1 MKWLITLLFALGG
14 AIVFTTV
21 ALKDPGFVVIGW
33 GHWTVETSLTLFI
46 ILFLFLGLISYSA
59 IRLLVSLWRLPKN
72 LIASGT
78 IQRQQKAK
86 ESLIEG
92 FLALLQEQWQTAEH
106 ILVKTAPYSELPVL
120 HYFGAAYA
128 TYHQQQM
135 ARALDYLAEAQEKL
149 PLEYLTTTLLFQA
162 KVQQRLQNLTVA
174 LRTTLQAY
182 NLTPKQPE
190 VLSLLASLYL
200 QLADWSALLSLLPE
214 IRKHKALP
222 TDLIEHLEERT
233 YLALIQYT
241 LRQNPA
247 QTATVWENIPKPIRL
262 KPIILNLFV
271 QHLAR
276 VGDATTAEP
285 LLREALKYQWDKK
298 LVFLYGTLETTT
310 TVQQISHAEN
320 WLKNHND
327 DAMLLFT
334 LGHLCIRN
342 QSLEKAKRY
351 LEASLQLE
359 ANPMICK
366 VLGDLLTQMKD
377 LVKANEYY
385 QRGLQLTLATPL
397 HSQHSG
403 I

>member
-1 MKWLITLLFALGG
+1 MKWLITLLFALGS
-14 AIVFTTV
+14 AIAFTLL
-21 ALKDPGFVVIGW
+21 ALEDPGFVVIGW

-46 ILFLFLGLISYSA
+46 ILSLLLGLISYGT
-59 IRLLVSLWRLPKN
+59 IRFFSSIWQLSKN
-72 LIASGT
+72 LLHSRV
-78 IQRQQKAK
+78 IQRQQKSK

-92 FLALLQEQWQTAEH
+92 FMALLQEQWQTAEQ

-128 TYHQQQM
+128 TYHLQQM

-149 PLEYLTTTLLFQA
+149 PAEYLTTTLLFQA
-162 KVQQRLQNLTVA
+162 KLQQRLQNIPTA

-190 VLSLLASLYL
+190 VLSLLATLYF
-200 QLADWSALLSLLPE
+200 QLADWPALLSLLPE
-214 IRKHKALP
+214 IRKYKALP
-222 TDLIEHLEERT
+222 IDFVEHLEERT

-241 LRQNPA
+241 LRQNPE
-247 QTATVWENIPKPIRL
+247 QTATVWENIPKAIRL
-262 KPIILNLFV
+262 RPTILNLFV

-285 LLREALKYQWDKK
+285 LLREALKYHWDTK

-310 TVQQISHAEN
+310 TAQQISHAES
-320 WLKNHND
+320 WLKNHSG

-334 LGHLCIRN
+334 LGNLCIRN
-342 QSLEKAKRY
+342 QSLERAKRY

-366 VLGDLLTQMKD
+366 TLGDLLTQMKD
-377 LVKANEYY
+377 LAKANKYY
-385 QRGLQLTLATPL
+385 QQGLQLTL
-397 HSQHSG
+397 HRH
-403 I
+403 